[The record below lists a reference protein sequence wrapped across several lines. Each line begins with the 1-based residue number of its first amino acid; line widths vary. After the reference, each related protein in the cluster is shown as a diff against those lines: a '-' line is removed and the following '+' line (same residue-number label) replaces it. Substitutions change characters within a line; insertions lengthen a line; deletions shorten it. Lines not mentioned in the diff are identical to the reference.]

1 MRVSDFSM
9 LWTHKLDSVGS
20 SYNGQLSCLHW
31 ASLIALTLSTRQGRL
46 RRIPSLGFLPIFTR
60 CSHPTPPAVIS
71 TASASSPSSL
81 PSTPTASSV
90 PHPMD
95 LDCTHLWKRYPLQVL
110 CFNCLQ
116 PSHIKHTS
124 PAPCPQ

>member
-60 CSHPTPPAVIS
+60 CSHPTPPAFIFTPAASFPPPSPS
-71 TASASSPSSL
+71 TPPASSL
-81 PSTPTASSV
+81 PP
-90 PHPMD
+90 PILPPY
-95 LDCTHLWKRYPLQVL
+95 THLL
-110 CFNCLQ
+110 
-116 PSHIKHTS
+116 
-124 PAPCPQ
+124 

>member
-9 LWTHKLDSVGS
+9 LWTPKLDSVGS

-60 CSHPTPPAVIS
+60 CSHPTPP
-71 TASASSPSSL
+71 TYGPGLHPSGEERPLSWSL
-81 PSTPTASSV
+81 LQLWQTR
-90 PHPMD
+90 PHHEGLLRTMCPE
-95 LDCTHLWKRYPLQVL
+95 
-110 CFNCLQ
+110 CLERQ
-116 PSHIKHTS
+116 CYNDSETCS
-124 PAPCPQ
+124 

>member
-60 CSHPTPPAVIS
+60 CSHPSPPAVIS
-71 TASASSPSSL
+71 TPPASSP
-81 PSTPTASSV
+81 PSRPSPPTAPSG
-90 PHPMD
+90 PQPLD
-95 LDCTHLWKRYPLQVL
+95 LDSPPLL
-110 CFNCLQ
+110 ASD
-116 PSHIKHTS
+116 PSH
-124 PAPCPQ
+124 